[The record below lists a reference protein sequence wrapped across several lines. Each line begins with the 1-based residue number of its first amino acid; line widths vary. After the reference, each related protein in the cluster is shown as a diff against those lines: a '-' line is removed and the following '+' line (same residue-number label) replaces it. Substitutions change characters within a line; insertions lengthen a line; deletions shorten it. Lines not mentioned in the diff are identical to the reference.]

1 MNVEE
6 RARFKALL
14 DGFEHNALRDNE
26 IKELIELARKAER
39 AIDHLPLFCT
49 FCGGMPDSGGRI
61 LRPQCTATSVIR
73 SLATDVAIRN
83 ASAPGELPLRVLL
96 HEGRRGRMGRRMDER
111 DMKLDIAARLD
122 NLLADVPL
130 DEDEQRDVV
139 AETGI
144 DAQRLAERLR
154 ARVEEEALRGIA
166 GNGLIP
172 GKPWPTK
179 T

>member
-1 MNVEE
+1 
-6 RARFKALL
+6 
-14 DGFEHNALRDNE
+14 
-26 IKELIELARKAER
+26 
-39 AIDHLPLFCT
+39 
-49 FCGGMPDSGGRI
+49 
-61 LRPQCTATSVIR
+61 
-73 SLATDVAIRN
+73 
-83 ASAPGELPLRVLL
+83 
-96 HEGRRGRMGRRMDER
+96 MDER

>member
-1 MNVEE
+1 
-6 RARFKALL
+6 
-14 DGFEHNALRDNE
+14 
-26 IKELIELARKAER
+26 
-39 AIDHLPLFCT
+39 
-49 FCGGMPDSGGRI
+49 
-61 LRPQCTATSVIR
+61 
-73 SLATDVAIRN
+73 
-83 ASAPGELPLRVLL
+83 
-96 HEGRRGRMGRRMDER
+96 
-111 DMKLDIAARLD
+111 MKLDIAARLD

-172 GKPWPTK
+172 GKRWPTK

>member
-1 MNVEE
+1 MAKQPVQ
-6 RARFKALL
+6 
-14 DGFEHNALRDNE
+14 
-26 IKELIELARKAER
+26 
-39 AIDHLPLFCT
+39 PV
-49 FCGGMPDSGGRI
+49 GR
-61 LRPQCTATSVIR
+61 C
-73 SLATDVAIRN
+73 
-83 ASAPGELPLRVLL
+83 
-96 HEGRRGRMGRRMDER
+96 
-111 DMKLDIAARLD
+111 
-122 NLLADVPL
+122 
-130 DEDEQRDVV
+130 EDEQRDVV

>member
-26 IKELIELARKAER
+26 IKELIELARKAE
-39 AIDHLPLFCT
+39 
-49 FCGGMPDSGGRI
+49 
-61 LRPQCTATSVIR
+61 
-73 SLATDVAIRN
+73 
-83 ASAPGELPLRVLL
+83 
-96 HEGRRGRMGRRMDER
+96 
-111 DMKLDIAARLD
+111 
-122 NLLADVPL
+122 
-130 DEDEQRDVV
+130 
-139 AETGI
+139 
-144 DAQRLAERLR
+144 
-154 ARVEEEALRGIA
+154 EEALRGIA

>member
-1 MNVEE
+1 
-6 RARFKALL
+6 
-14 DGFEHNALRDNE
+14 
-26 IKELIELARKAER
+26 
-39 AIDHLPLFCT
+39 
-49 FCGGMPDSGGRI
+49 
-61 LRPQCTATSVIR
+61 
-73 SLATDVAIRN
+73 
-83 ASAPGELPLRVLL
+83 
-96 HEGRRGRMGRRMDER
+96 MGRRMDER

>member
-1 MNVEE
+1 
-6 RARFKALL
+6 
-14 DGFEHNALRDNE
+14 
-26 IKELIELARKAER
+26 
-39 AIDHLPLFCT
+39 
-49 FCGGMPDSGGRI
+49 
-61 LRPQCTATSVIR
+61 
-73 SLATDVAIRN
+73 
-83 ASAPGELPLRVLL
+83 
-96 HEGRRGRMGRRMDER
+96 
-111 DMKLDIAARLD
+111 MKLDIAARLD

>member
-83 ASAPGELPLRVLL
+83 ASAR
-96 HEGRRGRMGRRMDER
+96 
-111 DMKLDIAARLD
+111 
-122 NLLADVPL
+122 
-130 DEDEQRDVV
+130 
-139 AETGI
+139 
-144 DAQRLAERLR
+144 AQQSMSMQ
-154 ARVEEEALRGIA
+154 
-166 GNGLIP
+166 
-172 GKPWPTK
+172 
-179 T
+179 

>member
-26 IKELIELARKAER
+26 IKELIELARKAE
-39 AIDHLPLFCT
+39 
-49 FCGGMPDSGGRI
+49 
-61 LRPQCTATSVIR
+61 
-73 SLATDVAIRN
+73 
-83 ASAPGELPLRVLL
+83 
-96 HEGRRGRMGRRMDER
+96 
-111 DMKLDIAARLD
+111 
-122 NLLADVPL
+122 
-130 DEDEQRDVV
+130 
-139 AETGI
+139 
-144 DAQRLAERLR
+144 
-154 ARVEEEALRGIA
+154 EEEALRGIA